1 MTQNIKNNS
10 NLNFIKINL
19 VRLLNL
25 KPYKLYIIGIIVII
39 TLLIAIKI
47 ILIINELY
55 LKNLFLLLNSIYLKQ
70 ELLFYNIYHNTLFLI
85 ELISL
90 KLFTLKNESIKLI
103 IKLISSYYIKIILY
117 IICLSV
123 IICLIFYIHI
133 LRKLK

>member
-47 ILIINELY
+47 ILTINELY

-103 IKLISSYYIKIILY
+103 IKLISSYNIKIILY

-123 IICLIFYIHI
+123 IICFIFYIHI